1 MPGWAQK
8 EIKSKMKKLHVLIV
22 AAGLLIAGTASAQTK
37 IAYIRIDDIV
47 GVMPELAPEKVNMD
61 TVGGKFIRDSIMPG
75 INYKQD
81 QYNQKIKEYSDT
93 TKKLS
98 DAVKKLML
106 QEIQDLQTE
115 LSGVDQYLQQ
125 VQQSK
130 QAEFLRPY
138 YAKAK
143 KAIEQVAKE
152 KGYTH
157 VMSSDIFLVA
167 PEADD
172 ISMLVL
178 TKLGI
183 KLPNQNPPA
192 NKPTTPG
199 KPNGN

>member
-1 MPGWAQK
+1 LQVRNLILK
-8 EIKSKMKKLHVLIV
+8 EL
-22 AAGLLIAGTASAQTK
+22 
-37 IAYIRIDDIV
+37 
-47 GVMPELAPEKVNMD
+47 
-61 TVGGKFIRDSIMPG
+61 
-75 INYKQD
+75 
-81 QYNQKIKEYSDT
+81 
-93 TKKLS
+93 
-98 DAVKKLML
+98 
-106 QEIQDLQTE
+106 QDLQNE
-115 LSGVDQYLQQ
+115 LSGADQYLQQ
-125 VQQSK
+125 VYQAK

-143 KAIEQVAKE
+143 KAIEQVAKD

-157 VMSSDIFLVA
+157 VLSSDIFLVA

-172 ISMLVL
+172 ISLLVL

>member
-1 MPGWAQK
+1 
-8 EIKSKMKKLHVLIV
+8 MKKLHVLV
-22 AAGLLIAGTASAQTK
+22 LAFGLLMTAGASAQTK

-47 GVMPELAPEKVNMD
+47 GVMPELDPQKVNMD
-61 TVGGKFIRDSIMPG
+61 TVGGQFIRDSIMPG

-106 QEIQDLQTE
+106 QEIQDLQNE
-115 LSGVDQYLQQ
+115 LGGVDQYLQQ
-125 VQQSK
+125 VQQAK
-130 QAEFLRPY
+130 QQEFLRPY

-157 VMSSDIFLVA
+157 VMSTDVFLVA
-167 PEADD
+167 PETDD
-172 ISMLVL
+172 ISLAVL
-178 TKLGI
+178 AKLGI
-183 KLPNQNPPA
+183 KLPQQEKPA
-192 NKPTTPG
+192 TQPATKPATQPAKPAG
-199 KPNGN
+199 KN